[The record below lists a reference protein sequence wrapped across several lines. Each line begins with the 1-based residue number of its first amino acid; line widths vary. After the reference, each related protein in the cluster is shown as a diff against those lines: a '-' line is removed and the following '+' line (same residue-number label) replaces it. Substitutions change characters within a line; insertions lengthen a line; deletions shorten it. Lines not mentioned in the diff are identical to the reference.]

1 MALSAFL
8 ASQRLQIPP
17 VLLIDEAENHLH
29 YDAQADLV
37 GVLLKQV
44 NATQVFY
51 TTHSP
56 GCLPTDLGTGI
67 RLLRKDPDQAMSSR
81 IYQDFWTNEE
91 PGFAPLLYA
100 MGASA
105 AAFSACRRAVLA
117 EGAADMVLLPT
128 LIRMA
133 TSKDDLEYQIAP
145 GLSNAQAFGMR
156 IEEVAAKV
164 VYLTDGDDAGFQY
177 RELLEQVGVDE
188 KRLFSLPKGW
198 ASEDLIDR
206 KVFVE
211 IVSTLLPIGTSL
223 RVGDLQDG
231 VPLVK
236 ALELWGKRNKT
247 KIPGHVAIAYGLVN
261 RARDLRLAR
270 GAKEAL
276 VKLHDGFTHAFEM

>member
-1 MALSAFL
+1 MISNTRSRQVSQTRKPSACG
-8 ASQRLQIPP
+8 SR
-17 VLLIDEAENHLH
+17 
-29 YDAQADLV
+29 
-37 GVLLKQV
+37 
-44 NATQVFY
+44 
-51 TTHSP
+51 
-56 GCLPTDLGTGI
+56 
-67 RLLRKDPDQAMSSR
+67 RLLPRSS
-81 IYQDFWTNEE
+81 WTR
-91 PGFAPLLYA
+91 P
-100 MGASA
+100 
-105 AAFSACRRAVLA
+105 
-117 EGAADMVLLPT
+117 
-128 LIRMA
+128 
-133 TSKDDLEYQIAP
+133 
-145 GLSNAQAFGMR
+145 
-156 IEEVAAKV
+156 
-164 VYLTDGDDAGFQY
+164 DGDDAGFQY

-211 IVSTLLPIGTSL
+211 IVSTLLPIGKFL